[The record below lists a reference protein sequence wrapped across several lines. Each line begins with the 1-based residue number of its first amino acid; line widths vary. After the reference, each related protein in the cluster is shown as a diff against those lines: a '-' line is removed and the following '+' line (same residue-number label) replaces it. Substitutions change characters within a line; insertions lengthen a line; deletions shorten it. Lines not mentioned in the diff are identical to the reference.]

1 MRRQKKGSEMAALK
15 YKHPHLDEAH
25 SIFFTR
31 NLEQVRAQAYNT
43 KFPAFK
49 AKMLIPVD
57 GSIDPG
63 VEVITYEQYTEVGM
77 AKIISDYA
85 QDLPR
90 ADVKG
95 KEFQST
101 VKTIGTSYGYSIQ
114 EAESAAFARKPL
126 KQLKAN
132 AAKKANDLQVDKLA
146 RNGSAAHN
154 LLGMLNQ
161 PNATTYVIPNGAAG
175 DTEWT
180 TKTPDEIL
188 ADLNG
193 IAAAIVETTLE
204 VEIPDTLVL
213 PTAQYNL
220 IAGLSMGDGRTG
232 TVLKYFLETNPYIK
246 NVFSWYALN
255 NAGASSADRMVCY
268 RRDPDA
274 LQLIIPLE
282 FQQLPPQD
290 RALETVVP
298 CRSRFGGVVLYYP
311 LSMAYGDGI

>member
-1 MRRQKKGSEMAALK
+1 MAALK
-15 YKHPHLDEAH
+15 YRHPHLDEAA
-25 SIFFTR
+25 SILFVR
-31 NLEQVRAQAYNT
+31 DLEQVRAKAYNV
-43 KFPAFK
+43 KFAMFK

-57 GSIDPG
+57 SEMDPG
-63 VEVITYEQYTEVGM
+63 VEVITYQQFTEVGM

-95 KEFQST
+95 KEFNST
-101 VKTIGTSYGYSIQ
+101 VKTIGTSYGYNIQ
-114 EAESAAFARKPL
+114 EAEAAAFAKKPL
-126 KQLKAN
+126 KQMKAN
-132 AAKKANDLQVDKLA
+132 AARKANDLQVDQLA

-154 LLGMLNQ
+154 LLGLLNQ

-204 VEIPDTLVL
+204 VEIPDTIIL

-220 IAGLSMGDGRTG
+220 IAGTRLGDGSDITI
-232 TVLKYFLETNPYIK
+232 LKHFLATNPYIK
-246 NVFSWYALN
+246 NVFSWWALN
-255 NAGASSADRMVCY
+255 QAGAASADRMVCY

-274 LQLIIPLE
+274 LQLVIPLD

-290 RALETVVP
+290 RALETVIP

>member
-1 MRRQKKGSEMAALK
+1 MAALK

-25 SIFFTR
+25 SIMFTR
-31 NLEQVRAQAYNT
+31 NLEQVRAKAYNV
-43 KFPAFK
+43 KFPNFK

-57 GSIDPG
+57 SEIDPG
-63 VEVITYEQYTEVGM
+63 VEVIKYEQYTEVGI

-95 KEFQST
+95 KEFTST
-101 VKTIGTSYGYSIQ
+101 VKTIATSYGYSLQ
-114 EAESAAFARKPL
+114 EARAAAYAKKAL

-132 AAKKANDLQVDKLA
+132 AARRANDLKVDQLA
-146 RNGSAAHN
+146 RNGDASYG
-154 LLGMLNQ
+154 LLGLLNQ

-188 ADLNG
+188 ADMNG
-193 IAAAIVETTLE
+193 IAAAIVESTLE
-204 VEIPDTLVL
+204 VEIPDTIIL

-220 IAGLSMGDGRTG
+220 IAGLSMGDGRSQ

-246 NVFSWYALN
+246 EVISWWALN
-255 NAGASSADRMVCY
+255 QAGTASADRMVCY

-274 LQLIIPLE
+274 LQLIIPLDFE
-282 FQQLPPQD
+282 QLPPQD
-290 RALETVVP
+290 RALETVIP
-298 CRSRFGGVVLYYP
+298 CDSRFGGVVLYYP